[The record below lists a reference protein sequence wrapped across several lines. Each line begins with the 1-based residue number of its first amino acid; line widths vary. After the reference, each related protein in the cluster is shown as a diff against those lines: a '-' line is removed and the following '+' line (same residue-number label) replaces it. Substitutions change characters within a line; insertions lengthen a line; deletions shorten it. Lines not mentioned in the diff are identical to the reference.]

1 MCRGSRSQKRG
12 EASGRV
18 RSEAP
23 ASRRRSARP
32 QARCREAPVEAA
44 DVRAHNPRVS
54 FLRDADAFH
63 FITYTHLSEFAGLPL
78 APPYDS
84 AVLTVVSRDMG
95 DAIYTWVFVR
105 GQDGLTIQ
113 RLTPVCLAISSAT
126 GDRRLHDF
134 DSAIT
139 LLEFQFG
146 LHVHLIERGW
156 ALDAFNSER
165 RIPWV
170 DRRLTQAAVAVGRVL
185 SSRRPPG
192 LEGAVTDRAG
202 KRQRQAGYGED
213 PPAAAADPFLRAAP
227 PTTVTLA

>member
-1 MCRGSRSQKRG
+1 LL
-12 EASGRV
+12 
-18 RSEAP
+18 
-23 ASRRRSARP
+23 
-32 QARCREAPVEAA
+32 
-44 DVRAHNPRVS
+44 
-54 FLRDADAFH
+54 LR
-63 FITYTHLSEFAGLPL
+63 YG
-78 APPYDS
+78 S

-185 SSRRPPG
+185 SWRRRP
-192 LEGAVTDRAG
+192 
-202 KRQRQAGYGED
+202 
-213 PPAAAADPFLRAAP
+213 
-227 PTTVTLA
+227 